1 MKEKKIIVDGIN
13 FYYDDLVITDDV
25 MENIKDFLEDLE
37 DSRDKVYNSFYIY
50 EDNDNIIIY

>member
-13 FYYDDLVITDDV
+13 FYYDDLVINDDV

-37 DSRDKVYNSFYIY
+37 DSHDKVYNSFYIY
-50 EDNDNIIIY
+50 EDMGNIIIY

>member
-50 EDNDNIIIY
+50 EDSDNIIIY

>member
-25 MENIKDFLEDLE
+25 MENIKNFLEDLE

>member
-37 DSRDKVYNSFYIY
+37 DSRDEVYNSFYIY